1 MIDFLDWN
9 TLLFAAR
16 WVFIGLIYFALFV
29 VLIAVR
35 RELSVRVDEAAPAR
49 SSAAQVHG
57 RLKVLRSTGSSP
69 LLPGAV
75 IVLLPEMRLGASE
88 ENDIVL
94 QDPYVS
100 ARHARIRWDGFTWW
114 IEDLGS
120 RNGTVVDGAPC
131 RPHQAA
137 PLRPKAV
144 IEIGGTSFEFQP

>member
-9 TLLFAAR
+9 TLLFAAK
-16 WVFIGLIYFALFV
+16 WVFIGLIYLALFV

-35 RELSVRVDEAAPAR
+35 RELSVRVNGPAPAR
-49 SSAAQVHG
+49 SNAAPTHG
-57 RLKVLRSTGSSP
+57 RLKVLKTAGSSP
-69 LLPGAV
+69 FHPGAV
-75 IVLLPEMRLGASE
+75 MTLQPETRLGASE

-94 QDPYVS
+94 PDPYVS

-137 PLRPKAV
+137 PLRPTAV
-144 IEIGGTSFEFQP
+144 IEIGGTSFEFLA